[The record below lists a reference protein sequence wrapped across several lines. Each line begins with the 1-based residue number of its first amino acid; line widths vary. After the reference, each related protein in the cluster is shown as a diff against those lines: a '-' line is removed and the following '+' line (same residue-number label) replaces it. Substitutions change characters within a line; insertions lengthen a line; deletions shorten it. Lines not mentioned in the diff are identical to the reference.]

1 MYEKMKAQVALF
13 ERQIPDEKT
22 RAFFHSCFYNTLET
36 AVTYLP
42 NGDVYIL
49 AGDISA
55 MWLRDSSTSVL
66 PYLQFAKD
74 DADVR
79 KLIKGLFAKQAF
91 FIGIDPY
98 GNAFNLEPN
107 GQGFKQDEG
116 LRTPYTWERKY
127 EIDSLCYPLDM
138 VYRYYEATGDQTI
151 LNDVFVQVCAT
162 VIHLFKTE
170 QDHHEKSTYYHYR
183 PGEKEEFLI
192 PNHGHGGPLAHT
204 GMIYSGYRPSDDA
217 CHYGYLVPSNMF
229 AVVVLRE
236 ISTLLSGICR
246 GSLAKD
252 ALALAQEVETGIER
266 YAVVDTAKYGQIYAY
281 EVDGLGHYLLMDD
294 ANIPN
299 LLSIPYLGYRPQEDS
314 LYQATRKFVLS
325 KDNPYYFNGRC
336 LSGLGSPHTPKDYV
350 WHLGVIMEGM
360 TSRTIAEKKQA
371 LAMVMSSD
379 AGANLT
385 HEGVNKD
392 DDEIFTRPWFTWSNA
407 LLSYFILS
415 NKGIVDSKE
424 DER

>member
-1 MYEKMKAQVALF
+1 
-13 ERQIPDEKT
+13 
-22 RAFFHSCFYNTLET
+22 
-36 AVTYLP
+36 
-42 NGDVYIL
+42 
-49 AGDISA
+49 
-55 MWLRDSSTSVL
+55 
-66 PYLQFAKD
+66 
-74 DADVR
+74 
-79 KLIKGLFAKQAF
+79 
-91 FIGIDPY
+91 
-98 GNAFNLEPN
+98 
-107 GQGFKQDEG
+107 
-116 LRTPYTWERKY
+116 
-127 EIDSLCYPLDM
+127 
-138 VYRYYEATGDQTI
+138 
-151 LNDVFVQVCAT
+151 
-162 VIHLFKTE
+162 
-170 QDHHEKSTYYHYR
+170 
-183 PGEKEEFLI
+183 
-192 PNHGHGGPLAHT
+192 LAHT